1 MTEQLSTRGAKLTR
15 FNAAVVGLCLFINVV
30 EGFDVLV
37 MAYAA
42 SGVAEQWSL
51 SESAVGLLLS
61 CGLGGMALGS
71 VFIAPLAD
79 LFGRR
84 VVTTAALVMCAGGMV
99 VAAAA
104 PNAAVM
110 GFGRVLTGL
119 GVGATVASLPVII
132 TELTPQRLRGT
143 MIALYAAGL
152 PAGGILGGAVAALLV
167 EQHGWRAP
175 FVVGAVLTMGLV
187 AVVAAVMPESRQ
199 SRNHDA
205 QTSDESRTHAR
216 SIFGSRTVA
225 TSVSLWLAYF
235 VLMGGFYFAA
245 SWTPRLL
252 EQSGFSGQQSVGAGV
267 LLNVGGIVGT
277 LAFAALAL
285 KASRASLTVVA
296 FVAAGLA
303 FFGMTFALSSVA
315 ATLMATV
322 VIGLFVNSAAAGLH
336 SIGPELYSTSIRATG
351 MGLAMGVGRIGA
363 LVAPVVAGV
372 LLDTGWRPDA
382 LFQLVAW
389 PMLVAAGAVLLI
401 VTRNRGN
408 PIGQRSPRIPDQ
420 DPSREGSHS

>member
-1 MTEQLSTRGAKLTR
+1 MTEQPSTRRAKLTR
-15 FNAAVVGLCLFINVV
+15 FNAPVVGLCLLINVV

-71 VFIAPLAD
+71 VVIAPLAD
-79 LFGRR
+79 VFGRR
-84 VVTTAALVMCAGGMV
+84 AVTAVALVMCAYGMA
-99 VAAAA
+99 VAAAS
-104 PNAAVM
+104 PNAAIL
-110 GFGRVLTGL
+110 GLGRVLTGL

-143 MIALYAAGL
+143 MIAVYAAGL
-152 PAGGILGGAVAALLV
+152 PVGGILGGAVAGLVV

-187 AVVAAVMPESRQ
+187 AVVAAVMPESQQ
-199 SRNHDA
+199 SSRTKVRA
-205 QTSDESRTHAR
+205 PDESRIRPR
-216 SIFGSRTVA
+216 SILGSRTVV

-245 SWTPRLL
+245 SWTPRLI
-252 EQSGFSGQQSVGAGV
+252 EQSGFSGQESVGAGV

-277 LAFAALAL
+277 LAFAFLAL
-285 KASRASLTVVA
+285 TASRASLTVVA
-296 FVAAGLA
+296 FAAAAFA

-315 ATLMATV
+315 AALTATV
-322 VIGLFVNSAAAGLH
+322 VIGLFVNSAAAGLN
-336 SIGPELYSTSIRATG
+336 SISPELYPASIRATG
-351 MGLAMGVGRIGA
+351 VGLAMGVGRIGA
-363 LVAPVVAGV
+363 LIAPVVAGI

-420 DPSREGSHS
+420 DRSREGIHS

>member
-1 MTEQLSTRGAKLTR
+1 MTEQLSTGRTTLTR
-15 FNAAVVGLCLFINVV
+15 FHAGIVGLCLLINVV

-37 MAYAA
+37 MAYSA

-61 CGLGGMALGS
+61 CGLGGMAVGS

-79 LFGRR
+79 VFGRR
-84 VVTTAALVMCAGGMV
+84 TVTTAALLLCAGGMAL
-99 VAAAA
+99 AAAA
-104 PNAAVM
+104 PNVAVL
-110 GFGRVLTGL
+110 GVGRVLTGL

-132 TELTPQRLRGT
+132 TELTPQRLRGS

-175 FVVGAVLTMGLV
+175 FVVGAALTVGLV
-187 AVVAAVMPESRQ
+187 AAVAAVMPEPPQ
-199 SRNHDA
+199 SRKEKA
-205 QTSDESRTHAR
+205 RTPEELRIRTR
-216 SIFGSRTVA
+216 SALDSRTVV
-225 TSVSLWLAYF
+225 TSVALWLAYF

-267 LLNVGGIVGT
+267 LLNVGGILGT
-277 LAFAALAL
+277 LAFAALAF

-296 FVAAGLA
+296 FAAAGIA
-303 FFGMTFALSSVA
+303 FFGMTFAFNSVA
-315 ATLMATV
+315 ATLVATV
-322 VIGLFVNSAAAGLH
+322 AIGLFVNSASAGLN
-336 SIGPELYSTSIRATG
+336 SMAPELYSASIRATG
-351 MGLAMGVGRIGA
+351 VGLAMGVGRIGA
-363 LVAPVVAGV
+363 LIAPVVAGV
-372 LLDTGWRPDA
+372 LLDTGWRPNA
-382 LFQLVAW
+382 LFQVVAW
-389 PMLVAAGAVLLI
+389 PMLVAAGAVVLI

-408 PIGQRSPRIPDQ
+408 PIGQRGPRSPHPHPAGER
-420 DPSREGSHS
+420 SHS